1 MTVLGRPPASHADTR
16 IRELDGL
23 RAVAVLMVVLYHY
36 FQRFPTDFPYGDRI
50 FPWVAFGYLGV
61 HLFFMI
67 SGFAIAFTLNRAS
80 GPQMFTRHRFF
91 RLWPPMLVCSTLTFI
106 VMHVVDTPFTEARR
120 VGPEGFL
127 PSLTFIA
134 PFIWDKI
141 IPVSNWI
148 DGAYW
153 SLFVEVR
160 FYFWALLFATIFGQQ
175 NLAVALT
182 GSATALAIIW
192 HLAPNAAAIF
202 YLDTL
207 FFVPYLP
214 LFTAGVL
221 TYKAFT
227 GPKSLWFYF
236 GFALM
241 WTAEM
246 TMLANGT
253 EYAIVSLFFL
263 MFLVLVERRTW
274 LAVFTARPLVTIGLT
289 SYSLYLLH
297 QNIGGAVLSSLPA
310 GWPIWLY
317 ALVALCVL
325 GVIMLLARGVYHFVE
340 RPSQFLARRF
350 DRRIPT

>member
-1 MTVLGRPPASHADTR
+1 MALGRPPTTPADKR

-23 RAVAVLMVVLYHY
+23 RAVAVLTVVLYHF
-36 FQRFPTDFPYGDRI
+36 FQRFPNDFPYGDRI
-50 FPWVAFGYLGV
+50 FPWVGFGYLGV

-67 SGFAIAFTLNRAS
+67 SGFAIAFTLNHAS
-80 GPQMFTRHRFF
+80 GPLVFIRHRFF
-91 RLWPPMLVCSTLTFI
+91 RLWPPMLVCSLLTFV
-106 VMHVVDTPFTEARR
+106 VMNVVDTPFTEARR
-120 VGPEGFL
+120 VGVEAFL

-160 FYFWALLFATIFGQQ
+160 FYFWALVIATIFGNR
-175 NLAVALT
+175 NLAAALT
-182 GSATALAIIW
+182 GSAVALAIIW
-192 HLAPNAAAIF
+192 HLAPNAAVIF

-214 LFTAGVL
+214 LFAAGVL
-221 TYKAFT
+221 TYQALTGLKTLRFYTGFT
-227 GPKSLWFYF
+227 LIWI
-236 GFALM
+236 
-241 WTAEM
+241 AEI
-246 TMLANGT
+246 TMLANVT
-253 EYAIVSLFFL
+253 EYTLVSMFFL
-263 MFLVLVERRTW
+263 LFLILIERRAW
-274 LAVFTARPLVTIGLT
+274 LAVLTARPLVAIGLI

-310 GWPIWLY
+310 GWPMWSY

-325 GVIMLLARGVYHFVE
+325 GVIMLLARGVYQFVE
-340 RPSQFLARRF
+340 RPSQSLARRF
-350 DRRIPT
+350 DQRFPT

>member
-1 MTVLGRPPASHADTR
+1 MGRPPASPADTR

-36 FQRFPTDFPYGDRI
+36 FQSFPTDFPYGDRI
-50 FPWVAFGYLGV
+50 FPGVAFGYLGV

-67 SGFAIAFTLNRAS
+67 SGFAIAFTLNHAS
-80 GPQMFTRHRFF
+80 GPLMFIRHRFF
-91 RLWPPMLVCSTLTFI
+91 RLWPPMLVCSMLTFI
-106 VMHVVDTPFTEARR
+106 VMHGVDTPFTEAWR

-160 FYFWALLFATIFGQQ
+160 FYFWAFVIAAIFGNR
-175 NLAVALT
+175 NLAVALP
-182 GSATALAIIW
+182 GSAIALAIIW
-192 HLAPNAAAIF
+192 HFTANMALIF

-207 FFVPYLP
+207 FFVQYLP
-214 LFTAGVL
+214 LFAAGVL
-221 TYKAFT
+221 TYQAFT
-227 GPKSLWFYF
+227 RPQNPQIYT

-241 WTAEM
+241 WIVEM
-246 TMLANGT
+246 TMLANVT
-253 EYAIVSLFFL
+253 ECGIVSIFFFL
-263 MFLVLVERRTW
+263 FLVLIERRSW
-274 LAVFTARPLVTIGLT
+274 FAVCTARPLVTVGLT

-297 QNIGGAVLSSLPA
+297 QNIGGAVLSSLSP
-310 GWPIWLY
+310 GWPVWSY
-317 ALVALCVL
+317 ALVALCVV
-325 GVIMLLARGVYHFVE
+325 GVIMLLAHGVYEFVE
-340 RPSQFLARRF
+340 RPSQSLARRF